1 MKINALRPIA
11 CCLTATWVAT
21 STVAPAFAADRSY
34 PNRPLRII
42 VSTTPGGGP
51 DIMARLIGQR
61 LAETLGQQAVIDNRA
76 GASGII
82 GTELASQA
90 APDGYTLLL
99 ATGQNSIV
107 QGMYEGRLKYHLARD
122 FAPIIL
128 IATTPF
134 LLVVNPSVAA
144 HSVEQLIAL
153 AKAKPGVLRYGSAG
167 AGSPPHLSA
176 EVFRSMTGT
185 DLQHIPYKGVVPAL
199 NDVLAG
205 HIELAF
211 SAIAA
216 ALPFVKSERLRA
228 LGISSAK
235 RSAILPDLPAI
246 GETVPGYEFVGWYGL
261 MAPAKTPGAIIA
273 RINAELARAFN
284 TPEFQARIS
293 DLGADPAG
301 GTPGEFRTFMLAHM
315 EKMRKAV
322 VASGARPE

>member
-1 MKINALRPIA
+1 MTRRFSA
-11 CCLTATWVAT
+11 
-21 STVAPAFAADRSY
+21 
-34 PNRPLRII
+34 
-42 VSTTPGGGP
+42 
-51 DIMARLIGQR
+51 
-61 LAETLGQQAVIDNRA
+61 
-76 GASGII
+76 
-82 GTELASQA
+82 
-90 APDGYTLLL
+90 
-99 ATGQNSIV
+99 
-107 QGMYEGRLKYHLARD
+107 
-122 FAPIIL
+122 IL

-134 LLVVNPSVAA
+134 VLVVNPSVTA

-153 AKAKPGVLRYGSAG
+153 AKAKPGALRYGSAG

-176 EVFRSMTGT
+176 EVFKSMTGT
-185 DLQHIPYKGVVPAL
+185 DLQHIPYKGVAPAL

-228 LGISSAK
+228 LGISSAR

-246 GETVPGYEFVGWYGL
+246 GETVPGYEFIGWYGL
-261 MAPAKTPGAIIA
+261 VAPARTPGAIIA

-284 TPEFQARIS
+284 TPEFQMRIS

-301 GTPGEFRTFMLAHM
+301 GTPAEFRIFMVAHM

>member
-1 MKINALRPIA
+1 M
-11 CCLTATWVAT
+11 
-21 STVAPAFAADRSY
+21 
-34 PNRPLRII
+34 
-42 VSTTPGGGP
+42 
-51 DIMARLIGQR
+51 
-61 LAETLGQQAVIDNRA
+61 
-76 GASGII
+76 
-82 GTELASQA
+82 
-90 APDGYTLLL
+90 L

-134 LLVVNPSVAA
+134 LLVVNPSVTA

-153 AKAKPGVLRYGSAG
+153 AKAKSGTLRYGSAG
-167 AGSPPHLSA
+167 AGSPPHLCA

-185 DLQHIPYKGVVPAL
+185 DLQHIPYKGVAPAL

-235 RSAILPDLPAI
+235 RSAILPDLPSI
-246 GETVPGYEFVGWYGL
+246 GETVPGYEFIGWYGL

-293 DLGADPAG
+293 DLGAEPAG
-301 GTPGEFRTFMLAHM
+301 GTPAEFRTFMLAHM

>member
-1 MKINALRPIA
+1 MKIAALGPTA
-11 CCLTATWVAT
+11 CCLTAAVIAM
-21 STVAPAFAADRSY
+21 STVARAIAADSAY
-34 PNRPLRII
+34 PRRPLRII
-42 VSTTPGGGP
+42 VATTPGGGP
-51 DIMARLIGQR
+51 DIMARLIGQK

-82 GTELASQA
+82 GAELASQA
-90 APDGYTLLL
+90 LPDGYTFLL

-122 FAPIIL
+122 FAPVIL

-134 LLVVNPSVAA
+134 LLVINPSITA

-153 AKAKPGVLRYGSAG
+153 AKAKPGALRYGSAG
-167 AGSPPHLSA
+167 AGSPPHLST
-176 EVFRSMTGT
+176 EVFKSMTGT

-205 HIELAF
+205 NIQLVF

-246 GETVPGYEFVGWYGL
+246 GETVPGYEFIGWYGL
-261 MAPAKTPGAIIA
+261 VAPAKTPAAIIT
-273 RINAELARAFN
+273 RLNTILAGAFK

-301 GTPGEFRTFMLAHM
+301 GTPAEFRTFMLSHM

-322 VASGARPE
+322 IASGARPE